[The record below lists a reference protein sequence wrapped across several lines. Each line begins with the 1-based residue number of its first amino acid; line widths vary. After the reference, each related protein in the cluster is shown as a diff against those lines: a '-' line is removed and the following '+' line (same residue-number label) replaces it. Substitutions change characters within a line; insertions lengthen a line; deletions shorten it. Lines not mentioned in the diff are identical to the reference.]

1 MQCISFLLLVTD
13 CQAAGCSLP
22 ALAESHRAGGASAPG
37 PSLEKGPPRPPG
49 LLAGPFPESGAR
61 RPCILLAGGWQCP
74 LWPSPWLSHQVSTV
88 RRYNHARFYNLKQ
101 APGPAHSHGEGDTMG
116 WSPPP
121 AREVK
126 LQQGLREGPP
136 HQGQGQ
142 GGLVRCGERPGGRWP
157 CRGGVPALPAPH
169 PPVLRGVPAQHA
181 RPSVVLRLICW
192 HEAFRSSLTML
203 PQEVLAA

>member
-88 RRYNHARFYNLKQ
+88 RRCNHARFYNLKQ

-121 AREVK
+121 AREMK

-136 HQGQGQ
+136 IRAKVKEAWFDVGRDQE
-142 GGLVRCGERPGGRWP
+142 VGGRAEVA
-157 CRGGVPALPAPH
+157 CRLCRPHIHLCCGGSQLSTLGPRWFCV
-169 PPVLRGVPAQHA
+169 
-181 RPSVVLRLICW
+181 
-192 HEAFRSSLTML
+192 
-203 PQEVLAA
+203 